1 MNSQKKYLQHV
12 MFYCFKKDDSTND
25 TADEICTVYEWYY
38 NYYDR
43 PQLVSLEMRLGFC
56 MKILKT
62 SKIRTIKDNRSSII
76 MKPGFHP
83 KKILLS
89 MVGLEKCSL
98 L

>member
-1 MNSQKKYLQHV
+1 
-12 MFYCFKKDDSTND
+12 
-25 TADEICTVYEWYY
+25 
-38 NYYDR
+38 
-43 PQLVSLEMRLGFC
+43 MRLGFC